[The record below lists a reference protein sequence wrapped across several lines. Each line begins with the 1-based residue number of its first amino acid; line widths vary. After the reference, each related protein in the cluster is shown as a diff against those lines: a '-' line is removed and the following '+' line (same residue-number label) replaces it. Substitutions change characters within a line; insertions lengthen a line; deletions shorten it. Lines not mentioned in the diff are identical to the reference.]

1 MSEKATWSASSAGD
15 LLCTKNTTNPKL
27 RELHGRDPH
36 FGNGSDPRIRLA
48 FRTRP
53 TAPTQACTQTGA
65 ATKSQNDPIR
75 EERPRRQTWRDA
87 TSCTAS
93 SGVYSRAPR
102 LSPQQLR
109 PIWRTDP
116 FQPTPQLLE
125 TEDLSRKTVTPTL
138 AQRVL
143 VLREKT
149 LNRQQGPNGA
159 WVGHLPSGTSV
170 RNDARYPLPP

>member
-1 MSEKATWSASSAGD
+1 MRCDARDAFAKFSQKASMKPAI
-15 LLCTKNTTNPKL
+15 LNTGP
-27 RELHGRDPH
+27 
-36 FGNGSDPRIRLA
+36 PRIGLA

-53 TAPTQACTQTGA
+53 TATTQACAQTGA

-75 EERPRRQTWRDA
+75 DERPRGRAWRDA

-102 LSPQQLR
+102 LCLQQLR
-109 PIWRTDP
+109 PIWRTNP
-116 FQPTPQLLE
+116 FQPTPQSLE
-125 TEDLSRKTVTPTL
+125 TEDLSRKTGTPAL

-149 LNRQQGPNGA
+149 LNRQQGPNGV
-159 WVGHLPSGTSV
+159 WRGHLPSGTSV
-170 RNDARYPLPP
+170 RDDARYPLPP